1 MIHAPTI
8 HLTLEEYLTYDD
20 GTENR
25 YELVDGLLVA
35 MGAESELNVL
45 ISSFLFAQF
54 LQVAAYYLIRRG
66 TEIAVPGSNADTR
79 YPDLV
84 VLTADAAVA
93 LEGKPRSII
102 TADMPAPALV
112 VEIVSPGAENRQ
124 RDYVTKLHE
133 YALREIPEYW
143 IIDPT
148 EQVLTIGTW
157 QAGQYL
163 LSAYRGDEKIHS
175 PIFPQLQLTAKQV
188 LQAGF

>member
-1 MIHAPTI
+1 MIHAPII

-25 YELVDGLLVA
+25 YEMVDGVLVA

-54 LQVAAYYLIRRG
+54 LQVTAYYLIRRG

-84 VLTADAAVA
+84 VLTADTAAV

-124 RDYVTKLHE
+124 QDYVIKLQD
-133 YALREIPEYW
+133 YALREISEYW
-143 IIDPT
+143 IIDPL
-148 EQVLTIGTW
+148 EQVLTIGTL

-163 LSAYRGDEKIHS
+163 LQAYRGDEKIQS
-175 PIFPQLQLTAKQV
+175 PSFDYSL
-188 LQAGF
+188 

>member
-25 YELVDGLLVA
+25 YELVDGVLVA

>member
-25 YELVDGLLVA
+25 YELVDGVLVA

-148 EQVLTIGTW
+148 EQVLTISTW

>member
-1 MIHAPTI
+1 VIHAPTI

-102 TADMPAPALV
+102 TAEMPAPALV

>member
-1 MIHAPTI
+1 
-8 HLTLEEYLTYDD
+8 
-20 GTENR
+20 
-25 YELVDGLLVA
+25 
-35 MGAESELNVL
+35 
-45 ISSFLFAQF
+45 
-54 LQVAAYYLIRRG
+54 
-66 TEIAVPGSNADTR
+66 
-79 YPDLV
+79 
-84 VLTADAAVA
+84 
-93 LEGKPRSII
+93 
-102 TADMPAPALV
+102 MPAPALV